1 MMIAGYVP
9 RRGRCVRSLATVVL
23 GCVAVQ
29 MAKSAPADG
38 DPREALIARLEA
50 VELTDVNL
58 MHVRLPEAVR
68 RLEADIARHWT
79 GGPPPRIVLNPDV
92 AGVTY
97 TNHMRGFQKEVEA
110 TKREVERYW
119 SFNTNAVADREV
131 VFSASRISARNAI
144 EYASTSSDTF
154 FRLHDDWIE
163 FNPPGPRVAVTAY
176 RFPIRDMLDELFP
189 PGTTNVSKFFTSGGP
204 GAFMFY
210 ERDRLFVAVP
220 EDELPMYRAVLD
232 ALNIRT
238 NGVPV
243 KPVPLTE
250 P

>member
-9 RRGRCVRSLATVVL
+9 RRRRCVRSLATVVL

-29 MAKSAPADG
+29 MAKPAPAGD
-38 DPREALIARLEA
+38 DPREALIARLA
-50 VELTDVNL
+50 
-58 MHVRLPEAVR
+58 
-68 RLEADIARHWT
+68 IQ
-79 GGPPPRIVLNPDV
+79 
-92 AGVTY
+92 Y
-97 TNHMRGFQKEVEA
+97 T
-110 TKREVERYW
+110 RE
-119 SFNTNAVADREV
+119 T
-131 VFSASRISARNAI
+131 
-144 EYASTSSDTF
+144 SDTH
-154 FRLHDDWIE
+154 FRLHDGCVE

-176 RFPIRDMLDELFP
+176 RFPIRDMLDEFFP
-189 PGTTNVSKFFTSGGP
+189 PGTTNISKFFTSGGP

-220 EDELPMYRAVLD
+220 EDELPMFRATLD
-232 ALNIRT
+232 ALDIST